1 MTRWQGKRND
11 LSVGILSQ
19 RRRSPE
25 GRKRRKVRHGRRKE
39 KEKSE
44 RENEVAISPAAST
57 VMSPR
62 EDSDS
67 ESKIRY
73 PQAARHHR
81 RLGMASLPAN
91 PAELHYPA
99 ELHSG
104 LTTSQ
109 NKSHFLPN
117 FETSPTYRKNGEIPP
132 GTMIISKEASY
143 TSIYNT
149 TLGW

>member
-1 MTRWQGKRND
+1 M
-11 LSVGILSQ
+11 
-19 RRRSPE
+19 
-25 GRKRRKVRHGRRKE
+25 RHGRRKE

-44 RENEVAISPAAST
+44 LENEVAISPAAST

-91 PAELHYPA
+91 PAELH
-99 ELHSG
+99 SG
-104 LTTSQ
+104 LTASQ

-132 GTMIISKEASY
+132 GTMIISREASY